1 VSDFNARIVDEFRA
15 NDGRVGDPFEDSSL
29 ILIHH
34 VGAKSG
40 IERVTPLGCFP
51 QPDGRL
57 AIVASNGGAEKT
69 PDWYYNLKAH
79 PEVNVEFGT
88 ESFEVAV
95 RELEGAERER
105 VWAEAVRAAPGLGEY
120 QRKAARRIPVLL
132 LTRIS

>member
-1 VSDFNARIVDEFRA
+1 MSDFNARIVDEFRA

-95 RELEGAERER
+95 REDAERER
-105 VWAEAVRAAPGLGEY
+105 VWADAVRAAPGLGEY
-120 QRKAARRIPVLL
+120 QNKVARRIPVLL
-132 LTRIS
+132 LARIS

>member
-1 VSDFNARIVDEFRA
+1 MSDFNARIIDEFRA

-34 VGAKSG
+34 IGAKSE

-57 AIVASNGGAEKT
+57 AIVASNGGSDRT

-88 ESFEVAV
+88 ERFEVAV
-95 RELEGAERER
+95 RELEGTERER
-105 VWAEAVRAAPGLGEY
+105 VWVDAVKVAPGLGAY
-120 QRKAARRIPVLL
+120 QNTAGRRIPVLL
-132 LTRIS
+132 LTRIA